1 MTDADAVTIGTAGHI
16 DHGKTALVRA
26 LTGVDGDRLPEERA
40 RGITIELGFAP
51 IELPGARADAGAEAD
66 GPPVRAGMVDVP
78 GHERFVRTM
87 LAGAASIDVGLLV
100 IAADDGVMPQTREHL
115 AILDLLGVRHG
126 VVALAKCD
134 LAEPEWRALVAA
146 DVRETLAGTS
156 LASAV
161 IVPTSARRGEGLDEL
176 RRALGAAATAAAADR
191 RHALADEPFRL
202 MIDRSFA
209 LTGRG
214 TVVTGTAA
222 SGTVAVGDELLV
234 HPGGRQVRVREL
246 HVHGASVERAERGR
260 RVAIALAGVHHAEV
274 ERGHELASPGA
285 VREGAVLAVSL
296 RMLPDAVRGLRPRE
310 RVRLHLGTAVRGARV
325 RLLED
330 GGLEPGAE
338 GLALLAVDGPVPAV
352 HGQAFVIRAE
362 SPPATLGGGTILVP
376 AARPIRRADAGGL
389 AALRGLRAAGGT
401 DRLGAALA
409 LRGERRVAPTAAW
422 TDAGL
427 LGAEADAATAA
438 LRERGELLAREA
450 GEAGWVHASTRDRW
464 IAAIETAIDR
474 HHRASPLSAGM
485 PREQL
490 ATAARGVPEVELT
503 WALAAAVAG
512 GRVRE
517 AGGGRLARADFEPD
531 LTPRHRIIRERLLA
545 AYRAGGFRPPDAAE
559 AAGPEARPADV
570 EAMMRLC
577 VSEGELVHLGGGVHL
592 DAEHER
598 ELRARVRSHLLAEAA
613 EEGLTMSGL
622 RILLDTTRKHAVP
635 FGEYLDRVG
644 TTRRR
649 GDVRVLADG

>member
-1 MTDADAVTIGTAGHI
+1 MTDAVTIGTAGHI
-16 DHGKTALVRA
+16 DHGKTALVHA

-51 IELPGARADAGAEAD
+51 IELPGPDGPD

-115 AILDLLGVRHG
+115 AILDLLGVRHA

-134 LAEPEWRALVAA
+134 LAEPEWRALVEA
-146 DVRETLAGTS
+146 DVQETLGGTS
-156 LASAV
+156 LANAV
-161 IVPTSARRGEGLDEL
+161 IVPTSARREEGLDEL
-176 RRALGAAATAAAADR
+176 RRALGAAASAAAADR
-191 RHALADEPFRL
+191 RYAIADEPFRL

-222 SGTVAVGDELLV
+222 SGAVAVGDELHV
-234 HPGGRQVRVREL
+234 HPGGRSVRVREL
-246 HVHGASVERAERGR
+246 HVHGASVDRAERGR

-296 RMLPDAVRGLRPRE
+296 RMLPGAARGLRPRE

-330 GGLEPGAE
+330 GGLEPGTE

-362 SPPATLGGGTILVP
+362 SPATTLGGGTVLVP
-376 AARPIRRADAGGL
+376 AARPIRRADVAGL
-389 AALRGLRAAGGT
+389 AALWEIRATDGA

-409 LRGERRVAPTAAW
+409 LRAERRISPNAAW

-427 LGAEADAATAA
+427 LGA
-438 LRERGELLAREA
+438 GAREA
-450 GEAGWVHASTRDRW
+450 TQTLLGRGQLLEREEGQAVHVHVHAATRDRW
-464 IAAIETAIDR
+464 IAAIEAAIAR
-474 HHRASPLSAGM
+474 HHRDAPLSAGM

-490 ATAARGVPEVELT
+490 VTAARGVPEGELS
-503 WALAAAVAG
+503 WVLAAAIAG

-545 AYRAGGFRPPDAAE
+545 AYREAGFRPPDATA
-559 AAGPEARPADV
+559 AAGPEARRADV
-570 EAMMRLC
+570 EAMMHLC

-592 DAEHER
+592 DAEYER
-598 ELRARVRSHLLAEAA
+598 ELRARVRTHLQTEAA